1 MKKFVLL
8 LSLSIGL
15 ANVFGQDWTT
25 CGATAGLLNGNSTG
39 IKRNDT
45 TAAPKYATAPSMT
58 GTDIRTEFLIVRS
71 DSMASDS
78 LGNTI
83 IESSST
89 GIFQPSTIAAL
100 GINDTFWL
108 IPVTYDLYQWK
119 VFVQSILNES
129 LPFIGSCCAILDNT
143 AAIPGVCDTLNAA
156 GFYDSSD
163 VKTLKDIMVISD
175 IYEGY
180 TRYARSLRGLKNL
193 WVNING
199 SLGTLESIGCTG
211 GVKAL
216 CYAFD
221 SSSSNHDEYVVIK
234 SCEDTRAAISET
246 ACDSYVSPSGKIWNS
261 SNIYLD
267 TIPNAAKC
275 DSMITI
281 NLTIVNID
289 SSVTQAGALLT
300 ANQVGATYQWLDC
313 PGITPIAGAT
323 SQTYEATTN
332 GDYAVIV
339 SNSGCADT
347 SACYTISGVGI
358 LNNDF
363 GADFQVYPNPTDG
376 NFSIDLGTNY
386 PSIQVSVNA
395 MNGETIQSHTYRQSQ
410 RLNLS
415 IQGAAGVYLV
425 QIESEGKKAQVRLV
439 KK

>member
-8 LSLSIGL
+8 LSLSIGM

-25 CGATAGLLNGNSTG
+25 CGASAGLLNGKSTG
-39 IKRNDT
+39 IKLNDT
-45 TAAPKYATAPSMT
+45 TAAPKYVKVPSMT

-83 IESSST
+83 IMSSKT

-100 GINDTFWL
+100 AINDTFWL
-108 IPVTYDLYQWK
+108 IPVTYDLNQWK
-119 VFVQSILNES
+119 VYCQSILYES
-129 LPFIGSCCAILDNT
+129 VPFLGTCCGILDG
-143 AAIPGVCDTLNAA
+143 AAPIPGVCDSLNAVGIA
-156 GFYDSSD
+156 DSSD
-163 VKTLKDIMVISD
+163 LKSLKDIIKFTEVYS
-175 IYEGY
+175 GY
-180 TRYARSLRGLKNL
+180 RRYARSLRGLKNL
-193 WVNING
+193 WVDING
-199 SLGTLESIGCTG
+199 SSGTLESIGCTG
-211 GVKAL
+211 GVKVL

-234 SCEDTRAAISET
+234 SCKDTRATISET
-246 ACDSYVSPSGKIWNS
+246 ACDGYVSPSGKIWSS
-261 SNIYLD
+261 SNTYLD

-275 DSMITI
+275 DSVITI

-332 GDYAVIV
+332 GDYAVRI

-347 SACYTISGVGI
+347 SACYTVTGVGI

-363 GADFQVYPNPTDG
+363 GADFQIYPNPTDG

-386 PSIQVSVNA
+386 TSIQVSVNA
-395 MNGETIQSHTYRQSQ
+395 MNGETIQSQTYRQSQ

>member
-8 LSLSIGL
+8 LSLSIGM

-25 CGATAGLLNGNSTG
+25 CGASAGLLNGKSTG
-39 IKRNDT
+39 IKLNDT
-45 TAAPKYATAPSMT
+45 TAAPKYVKVPSMT

-83 IESSST
+83 IMSSKT
-89 GIFQPSTIAAL
+89 GIFQPSTITAL
-100 GINDTFWL
+100 AINDTFWL
-108 IPVTYDLYQWK
+108 IPVTYDLNQWK
-119 VFVQSILNES
+119 VYCQSILYES
-129 LPFIGSCCAILDNT
+129 VRFLGSCCGILDG
-143 AAIPGVCDTLNAA
+143 AAPIPGVCDSLNASGIA
-156 GFYDSSD
+156 DSSD
-163 VKTLKDIMVISD
+163 LKSLKDIIKFTEVYS
-175 IYEGY
+175 GY
-180 TRYARSLRGLKNL
+180 RRYARSLRGLKNL
-193 WVNING
+193 WVDING
-199 SLGTLESIGCTG
+199 SSGTLESIGCTG
-211 GVKAL
+211 GVKVL

-234 SCEDTRAAISET
+234 SCKDTRATISET
-246 ACDSYVSPSGKIWNS
+246 ACDSYVSPSGKIWSS
-261 SNIYLD
+261 SNTYLD

-275 DSMITI
+275 DSVITI

-332 GDYAVIV
+332 GDYAVRI

-347 SACYTISGVGI
+347 SACYTVTGVGI

-363 GADFQVYPNPTDG
+363 GADFQIYPNPTDG

-386 PSIQVSVNA
+386 TSIQVSVNA
-395 MNGETIQSHTYRQSQ
+395 MNGETIQSQTYRQSQ